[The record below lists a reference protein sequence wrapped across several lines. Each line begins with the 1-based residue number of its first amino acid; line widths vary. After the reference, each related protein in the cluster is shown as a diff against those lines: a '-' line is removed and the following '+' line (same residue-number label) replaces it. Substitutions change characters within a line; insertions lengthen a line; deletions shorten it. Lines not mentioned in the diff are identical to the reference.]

1 MKLIFEILC
10 SMNAY
15 MKNNNENCI
24 LKFFFF
30 INYRSKS
37 KNINKMF
44 SEIPKDL
51 NFRYETSSAASLLDS
66 NNNFPLNMDMCIKYE

>member
-15 MKNNNENCI
+15 MKTNNEYCI
-24 LKFFFF
+24 LKFFF

-51 NFRYETSSAASLLDS
+51 NFRYESSAASLLDS
-66 NNNFPLNMDMCIKYE
+66 NNNFPLNLDMCIKYE